1 MKQFL
6 TGYVAACEY
15 LKRDTKY
22 PDVSQYSAK
31 KQQRLNADH
40 ELETLLEA
48 NNMIANDGKPW
59 EAALADTTQ
68 EKWYP
73 GFDIEPDTEQALE
86 EGPAG
91 FRLSFVVCGYGDSR
105 AVVGARHACKNRE
118 LAMFMGKNFPTLYKL
133 TLG

>member
-6 TGYVAACEY
+6 TSYAAACEY

-22 PDVSQYSAK
+22 PDVSPYSAK

-59 EAALADTTQ
+59 EADLADTIQ

-73 GFDIEPDTEQALE
+73 WFDIGPVTGQAPE

-91 FRLSFVVCGYGDSR
+91 FRLSFGGCLYGNSG
-105 AVVGARHACKNRE
+105 AVIGARHACKNRE
-118 LAMFMGKNFPTLYKL
+118 LATFMGKNFQTLYKL

>member
-6 TGYVAACEY
+6 TSYAAACEY

-59 EAALADTTQ
+59 EADLADTTQ

-73 GFDIEPDTEQALE
+73 WFDIEPITDQAPE

-91 FRLSFVVCGYGDSR
+91 FRLSFYGCLCDRS
-105 AVVGARHACKNRE
+105 AALIGARHACKNRE
-118 LAMFMGKNFPTLYKL
+118 VAAFMGKSCPTLYKL